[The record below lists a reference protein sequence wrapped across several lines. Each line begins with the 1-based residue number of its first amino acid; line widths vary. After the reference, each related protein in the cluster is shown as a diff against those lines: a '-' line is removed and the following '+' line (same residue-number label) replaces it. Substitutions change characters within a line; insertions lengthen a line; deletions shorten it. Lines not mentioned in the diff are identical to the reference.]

1 MKAVILLRL
10 NGLKIHLISL
20 LLGSFRI
27 TFIDGQK
34 HLKSLLLLHNIVC
47 VCVCGGHAM
56 SKSDVEKHRIRPQIC
71 VKEEEVEV
79 FPSV

>member
-1 MKAVILLRL
+1 MILFLRELVDNSKVIHEGRCSFTS
-10 NGLKIHLISL
+10 NGLKIHLRAL

-47 VCVCGGHAM
+47 VCVEDMPCLNRTL
-56 SKSDVEKHRIRPQIC
+56 KNIV
-71 VKEEEVEV
+71 
-79 FPSV
+79 